1 MTERANDNDIQINSI
16 LDDIEN
22 QIREISHD
30 AEIKT
35 LEDVEGLRTFLSEQ
49 YDTRLASR
57 LQELN
62 MNIHNLPENY
72 KNQIEVKKQF
82 FFDIHM
88 KQFER

>member
-1 MTERANDNDIQINSI
+1 MTERTNDNDIQINSI

-35 LEDVEGLRTFLSEQ
+35 LEDVEGLRTFLAEQ

-62 MNIHNLPENY
+62 MNIHNLPENL
-72 KNQIEVKKQF
+72 KNQIEIKKQLF
-82 FFDIHM
+82 FGVYM